1 MTTAT
6 MSDAFKPMPCF
17 TCGEGTLALRD
28 MQGHAVRYRDL
39 VKVTIAESF
48 VVPGCNR
55 CSEMLLDGPQTRRLG
70 EILQVAH
77 TAERQRQMQEA
88 VSQFISS
95 RGTTQGIAERLLGL
109 SQGYLSKLLY
119 GERVPDV
126 QTFRSVRGLPEL
138 SDTAITRLALDEDL
152 AHLLPKLFAGA
163 AATTAGLKERS
174 TPKPPGPKLVLNS
187 GSEEIRKSKGPA
199 RKQGKRR
206 SFNSDDA
213 ILRGSQKLSE
223 VTYAN
228 PSAAPRRVAENFT
241 DPIMRL
247 GRDTVIG
254 AKAGV
259 KHKSKL
265 SRFTAKKK
273 SSSKSAANSAS
284 KPSGKARS

>member
-1 MTTAT
+1 

-28 MQGHAVRYRDL
+28 MQGYAVRYRDL

-199 RKQGKRR
+199 RKRGKRR

-228 PSAAPRRVAENFT
+228 PSAAPLRVAEN
-241 DPIMRL
+241 
-247 GRDTVIG
+247 
-254 AKAGV
+254 
-259 KHKSKL
+259 
-265 SRFTAKKK
+265 
-273 SSSKSAANSAS
+273 SSKYATNSAS